1 MDARSSSVSV
11 VIPARNAA
19 RTIGTVLTALTG
31 QTVPPD
37 EIILVDDGSTD
48 GTRAIAEAHG
58 ASVVATGGGAL
69 AGGARNAGWEA
80 ASGDVVCFLDSDA
93 VPAPGWGEGLRRAVT
108 DFPGAVIGCARTF
121 APRTP
126 WGWVAHLQIETPYL
140 PRGEPRTVRFVSS
153 YCMTVPRALPVRFSA
168 SYGGED
174 CVFCADALETGVA
187 LVFDPRFHAV
197 HDHDRKT
204 FADVRNQQRRLAFG
218 LARCGAVQQEGLHKR
233 VLSRIPDSLLRSRP
247 ARADLPADPRRP
259 GSPSA
264 LPPLSPADRGRRVGA
279 WPQRLPLRLPP
290 PAGAGEHRRGVPH
303 LVSPERVLVGGAAV
317 RRLGFGAMALTGP
330 GVWGM
335 PRDPGE
341 ARRVL
346 HRAVEL
352 GIELIDTADSY
363 GPDVSEQLI
372 AEALRPYPDNVL
384 VATKGG
390 FARPAPG
397 RWSPD
402 ARPDRLRE
410 ACEGSLR
417 RLQVDCIGLYQ
428 LHVVD
433 PAVPLE
439 ESLGALFELQGE
451 GKIRDVG
458 VCNVDEDELER
469 ALKTGPIVS
478 VQNRYS
484 LAERGSERVVER
496 CAELGIPF
504 IAWAPLAKGFLTR
517 PQGSVAGIAKRHGA
531 EPGQVAL
538 AWLLQRSPVVLPI
551 PGTASLGHLEENAR
565 AATFELEPADIER
578 LDSLHLPGY
587 RARRAARRTRIA
599 MGRLKQAARREG
611 R

>member
-174 CVFCADALETGVA
+174 CVFCADALQTGVA

-233 VLSRIPDSLLRSRP
+233 VLSRIPIHYFVLARLVPIYRRIRDDQGLRQPFLRF
-247 ARADLPADPRRP
+247 LPRIVIAEWALGLSACRYVFRRP
-259 GSPSA
+259 PVRAST
-264 LPPLSPADRGRRVGA
+264 
-279 WPQRLPLRLPP
+279 
-290 PAGAGEHRRGVPH
+290 GAG
-303 LVSPERVLVGGAAV
+303 
-317 RRLGFGAMALTGP
+317 F
-330 GVWGM
+330 
-335 PRDPGE
+335 
-341 ARRVL
+341 
-346 HRAVEL
+346 
-352 GIELIDTADSY
+352 
-363 GPDVSEQLI
+363 
-372 AEALRPYPDNVL
+372 
-384 VATKGG
+384 
-390 FARPAPG
+390 
-397 RWSPD
+397 
-402 ARPDRLRE
+402 
-410 ACEGSLR
+410 
-417 RLQVDCIGLYQ
+417 
-428 LHVVD
+428 
-433 PAVPLE
+433 
-439 ESLGALFELQGE
+439 
-451 GKIRDVG
+451 
-458 VCNVDEDELER
+458 
-469 ALKTGPIVS
+469 
-478 VQNRYS
+478 
-484 LAERGSERVVER
+484 
-496 CAELGIPF
+496 
-504 IAWAPLAKGFLTR
+504 
-517 PQGSVAGIAKRHGA
+517 
-531 EPGQVAL
+531 
-538 AWLLQRSPVVLPI
+538 
-551 PGTASLGHLEENAR
+551 
-565 AATFELEPADIER
+565 
-578 LDSLHLPGY
+578 
-587 RARRAARRTRIA
+587 RTS
-599 MGRLKQAARREG
+599 
-611 R
+611 